1 MQAFARLLD
10 IMDELRE
17 KCPWDK
23 KQTMQTLRPLT
34 IEEVYELTDAILKN
48 NYNEVKKELGD
59 VLLHIIFYAK
69 IASESNFFDIEEVIN
84 TICDKLIE
92 RHPHIYGNVSVRDEE
107 EVKYNWEKIKLN
119 TGSKGVLAGVP
130 QSLPSLVKAYRIQE
144 KVAGIGF
151 DWKEVRDVRDK
162 IQEEFDELEQ
172 LAKYDYSSDLNENIL
187 GHVFEK
193 SMTDLEKLKANQ
205 NNENYDKKVGNQ
217 KRTGA
222 FYTPKYIVQY
232 IVKNAID
239 NWLEDRKKELGYYN
253 LPEVEEQT
261 EVEIRSEDLRIDTYR
276 ASGARTDNM

>member
-23 KQTMQTLRPLT
+23 KQTLQTLRPLT

-48 NYNEVKKELGD
+48 DYNEVKKELGD

-119 TGSKGVLAGVP
+119 TGSNGVLAGVP

-172 LAKYDYSSDLNENIL
+172 ELENNNVLKAEKEMGDVFFSLINYARFLKINPDNALSIANEKFINRFSYIENKAKEMDKTIVELSSDQMNIL
-187 GHVFEK
+187 WDE
-193 SMTDLEKLKANQ
+193 A
-205 NNENYDKKVGNQ
+205 KKY
-217 KRTGA
+217 
-222 FYTPKYIVQY
+222 FP
-232 IVKNAID
+232 
-239 NWLEDRKKELGYYN
+239 
-253 LPEVEEQT
+253 
-261 EVEIRSEDLRIDTYR
+261 
-276 ASGARTDNM
+276 

>member
-1 MQAFARLLD
+1 M
-10 IMDELRE
+10 
-17 KCPWDK
+17 
-23 KQTMQTLRPLT
+23 
-34 IEEVYELTDAILKN
+34 
-48 NYNEVKKELGD
+48 GD

-119 TGSKGVLAGVP
+119 TGSNGVLAGVP

-172 LAKYDYSSDLNENIL
+172 ELENNNVLKAEKEMGDVFFSLINYARFLKINPDNALSIANEKFINRFSYIENKAKEMDKTIVELSSDQMNIL
-187 GHVFEK
+187 WDE
-193 SMTDLEKLKANQ
+193 A
-205 NNENYDKKVGNQ
+205 KKY
-217 KRTGA
+217 
-222 FYTPKYIVQY
+222 FP
-232 IVKNAID
+232 
-239 NWLEDRKKELGYYN
+239 
-253 LPEVEEQT
+253 
-261 EVEIRSEDLRIDTYR
+261 
-276 ASGARTDNM
+276 

>member
-1 MQAFARLLD
+1 LEKREKQMQAFARLLD

-23 KQTMQTLRPLT
+23 KQTLQTLRPLT

-48 NYNEVKKELGD
+48 DYNEVKKELGD

-119 TGSKGVLAGVP
+119 TGSNGVLAGVP

-172 LAKYDYSSDLNENIL
+172 ELENNNVLKAEKEMGDVFFSLINYARFLKINPDNALSIANEKFINRFSYIENKAKEMDKTIVELSSDQMNIL
-187 GHVFEK
+187 WDE
-193 SMTDLEKLKANQ
+193 A
-205 NNENYDKKVGNQ
+205 KKY
-217 KRTGA
+217 
-222 FYTPKYIVQY
+222 FP
-232 IVKNAID
+232 
-239 NWLEDRKKELGYYN
+239 
-253 LPEVEEQT
+253 
-261 EVEIRSEDLRIDTYR
+261 
-276 ASGARTDNM
+276 

>member
-23 KQTMQTLRPLT
+23 KQTLQTLRPLT

-48 NYNEVKKELGD
+48 DYNEVKKELGD

-119 TGSKGVLAGVP
+119 TGSNGVLAGVP

-172 LAKYDYSSDLNENIL
+172 ELENNNGLKAEKEMGDVFFSLINYARFLKINPDNALSIANEKFINRFSYIENKAKEMDKTIVELSSDQMNIL
-187 GHVFEK
+187 WDE
-193 SMTDLEKLKANQ
+193 A
-205 NNENYDKKVGNQ
+205 KKY
-217 KRTGA
+217 
-222 FYTPKYIVQY
+222 FP
-232 IVKNAID
+232 
-239 NWLEDRKKELGYYN
+239 
-253 LPEVEEQT
+253 
-261 EVEIRSEDLRIDTYR
+261 
-276 ASGARTDNM
+276 